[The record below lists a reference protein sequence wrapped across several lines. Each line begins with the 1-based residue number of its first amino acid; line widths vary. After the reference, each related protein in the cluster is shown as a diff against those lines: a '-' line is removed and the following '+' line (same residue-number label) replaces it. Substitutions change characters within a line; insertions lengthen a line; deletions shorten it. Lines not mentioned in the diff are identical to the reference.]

1 MIRRILWHVGKKSN
15 NFFLSLFGQ
24 FFFIKTILLHKM
36 MFNVRQRS
44 RNVLKGTGLKG
55 RLP

>member
-1 MIRRILWHVGKKSN
+1 MIRRILWRAGKKSN
-15 NFFLSLFGQ
+15 SFLSLFGQ